1 MSSYKYSLF
10 GYHAIKQAEIAID
23 GITVLAG
30 DNGCGK
36 STLSRWLYYIVNAT
50 SRYEE
55 LLFED
60 LKDQLEELTRQGKI
74 VVRELGRGSNE
85 FSSNTLMELHNS
97 MTNLRYSEDNAP
109 QILMQLFAESM
120 HQLGMGLNEYLSNS
134 KSEYRI
140 QRMNRYLNLDIENTE
155 DYCVAIDGYVERRMR
170 DAEVLFGEYR
180 RNYENRPVSR
190 FFDLIHSHYDVRDKE
205 PDRIQLAEDG
215 VKLLRKDELGSLFNL
230 DKAIYIDTPMA
241 LNSDSWRTE
250 SQFWFDLRRMMKDDP
265 VKPSK
270 EVLKL
275 LFRVRNILGGGEVK
289 VQDSVYLDKELRF
302 VRKADNLNIRLED
315 TATGFKT
322 FAYIQKL
329 LENGYLNEHTLLL
342 IDEPEAHLHPKW
354 IFEFAHLLV
363 LLHKDLGVK
372 VMVASHN
379 PDMVAAIQKVAL
391 VENEIEYTHF
401 YQTYRDTDSYQFEYR
416 DLGGSINEIFRS
428 FNIATS
434 RIQEYGEEYKTV
446 SE

>member
-50 SRYEE
+50 TRYEE

-85 FSSNTLMELHNS
+85 FSGNTLTDLHNS
-97 MTNLRYSEDNAP
+97 MMILRYSEDNAP
-109 QILMQLFAESM
+109 QVLMRLFAESM

-134 KSEYRI
+134 RSENRI
-140 QRMNRYLNLDIENTE
+140 LRMKRYLNLDIENAD
-155 DYCVAIDGYVERRMR
+155 DYRVAIDGYIERKMR
-170 DAEVLFGEYR
+170 DAEVLFSEYR
-180 RNYENRPVSR
+180 QNVEKRPITR
-190 FFDLIHSHYDVRDKE
+190 FFDLIHSHYEVRDKE
-205 PDRIQLAEDG
+205 PKRIQLAEDG
-215 VKLLRKDELGSLFNL
+215 VKLLRNDELGSLFSL
-230 DKAIYIDTPMA
+230 DRAIYIDTPMA
-241 LNSDSWRTE
+241 LNSDSWRSE
-250 SQFWFDLRRMMKDDP
+250 SRFWLDLRWMMKGSP

-270 EVLKL
+270 EALKL
-275 LFRVRNILGGGEVK
+275 LIRVRNILGGEVK
-289 VQDSVYLDKELRF
+289 VVDSVYQDKELRF
-302 VRKADNLNIRLED
+302 VRKADNLDIRLED
-315 TATGFKT
+315 AATGFKT

-363 LLHKDLGVK
+363 LLHKELGVK